1 MMRPGLRRLALVV
14 HVTSSVGWTGV
25 VVAYLALSVGALASD
40 DAGFTRAAYLVMDWA
55 AWTVLVPFATA
66 SLVTGLIQSL
76 GTHWGLFQHYWVV
89 FKLTLTLLATGV
101 LLLYTTTLEAYG
113 DAAAQPDPT
122 PGQVALLGSPSVVLH
137 SVAALL
143 VLLTAT
149 VLAVY
154 KPRALTPR
162 GRRLRSAA

>member
-1 MMRPGLRRLALVV
+1 MMRPGLRRLALVA
-14 HVTSSVGWTGV
+14 HVTSSVGWTGAV
-25 VVAYLALSVGALASD
+25 VVYLALAGGALASD
-40 DAGFTRAAYLVMDWA
+40 DAGFTRAAYLVMDWG
-55 AWTVLVPFATA
+55 AWSVLVPFAAA
-66 SLVTGLIQSL
+66 SLVTGLVQSL
-76 GTHWGLFQHYWVV
+76 GTHWGLFRHYWVV
-89 FKLTLTLLATGV
+89 FKLTLTLIATGV

-113 DAAAQPDPT
+113 DAAARQHPT
-122 PGQVALLGSPSVVLH
+122 PGQVALLDSPSVVLH
-137 SVAALL
+137 AAAALL